1 MTKRIEKAKL
11 AGRARA
17 ALSKVDKLTTRQVDM
32 VVLAIMAMPVDASE
46 SMLKRIEKD
55 PESILSELRIPVK
68 RH

>member
-17 ALSKVDKLTTRQVDM
+17 ALGKVDKLTTRQVDM